1 MFTLNTRAALGK
13 QVQQQRLAI
22 TKRLF
27 TNTKNY
33 DALVLNAYTS
43 KGGQV
48 SLTAS
53 KDISQKTKHLIE
65 EQLKVSNFKKAG
77 DVRTLYNV
85 GGMKQVAIVSLGEQS
100 VAQKD
105 EQEAARRAVS
115 IANETFCASILI
127 FRQTALG
134 LQALKPQGAK
144 HVGVDISVNAHGAG
158 EGSVLSQ
165 FSFDKLKSKKEQ
177 QDEDIQVG
185 PFSESTNTELTWE
198 SGQIYGASQN
208 VARMLMTSP
217 ANLMTPKLFAEEV
230 AYLLAGLE
238 NVEVIVR
245 DEEWAARQKMNAF
258 LSVAKGS
265 AEPLRFLEIH
275 YNGGKKG
282 DKVHGLVGKGV
293 TFDAGGISLKP
304 SNNMA
309 LMKGDMGGAAT
320 VAGALYGI
328 CKMQLPINVVAVT
341 PLCENMPSGTAT
353 KPGDVI
359 KAMNGKSIEVLD
371 TDAEGRLILVSN
383 LQKLLFKCSYM
394 LLGMLLQADAL
405 YYLSS
410 KYKPESLIDLATLTG
425 AMDVALGDVFAGVFT
440 NSNKLWHNLEKA
452 GKQTSD
458 PFWRMPL
465 NDGYLKEMQDSA
477 VADLNNLG
485 KGRSGGACSAASF
498 LKEFVSGLE
507 DNQNKIDWAH
517 IDIAGVMDSQGTDG
531 YHIKGMSGNISR
543 QKPLQ

>member
-1 MFTLNTRAALGK
+1 M
-13 QVQQQRLAI
+13 
-22 TKRLF
+22 
-27 TNTKNY
+27 
-33 DALVLNAYTS
+33 
-43 KGGQV
+43 
-48 SLTAS
+48 
-53 KDISQKTKHLIE
+53 
-65 EQLKVSNFKKAG
+65 
-77 DVRTLYNV
+77 
-85 GGMKQVAIVSLGEQS
+85 
-100 VAQKD
+100 
-105 EQEAARRAVS
+105 
-115 IANETFCASILI
+115 
-127 FRQTALG
+127 
-134 LQALKPQGAK
+134 QALKPQGAK

-394 LLGMLLQADAL
+394 LLGMLL
-405 YYLSS
+405 
-410 KYKPESLIDLATLTG
+410 
-425 AMDVALGDVFAGVFT
+425 
-440 NSNKLWHNLEKA
+440 
-452 GKQTSD
+452 
-458 PFWRMPL
+458 
-465 NDGYLKEMQDSA
+465 
-477 VADLNNLG
+477 
-485 KGRSGGACSAASF
+485 
-498 LKEFVSGLE
+498 
-507 DNQNKIDWAH
+507 
-517 IDIAGVMDSQGTDG
+517 
-531 YHIKGMSGNISR
+531 
-543 QKPLQ
+543 

>member
-1 MFTLNTRAALGK
+1 MFRLSTSSIGK
-13 QVQQQRLAI
+13 QLQTNQRFI

-27 TNTKNY
+27 TNTQGY
-33 DALVLNAYTS
+33 DALVLGAYTGTENGS
-43 KGGQV
+43 IR
-48 SLTAS
+48 LTAQ
-53 KDISQKTKHLIE
+53 KDISQKTRQLIE
-65 EQLKVSNFKKAG
+65 DQLQLSNFKKAG

-85 GGMKQVAIVSLGEQS
+85 GGIKQVAVVSLGPQDN
-100 VAQKD
+100 VKD
-105 EQEAARRAVS
+105 NEQEAARRA
-115 IANETFCASILI
+115 
-127 FRQTALG
+127 TALG
-134 LQALKPQGAK
+134 LHTLKPQGAK
-144 HVGVDISVNAHGAG
+144 NIGIDVSISAQGAG

-165 FSFDKLKSKKEQ
+165 FSFDKLKSKKKE
-177 QDEDIQVG
+177 EDVLVG
-185 PFSESTNTELTWE
+185 PFSESTQTEGSWE

-245 DEEWAARQKMNAF
+245 DEEWAARQNMNAF
-258 LSVAKGS
+258 LSVSKGS

-275 YNGGKKG
+275 YKGGKEG
-282 DKVHGLVGKGV
+282 DKPHGLVGKGV

-304 SNNMA
+304 SNGMA

-328 CKMQLPINVVAVT
+328 CKLQLPINVIAVT

-371 TDAEGRLILVSN
+371 TDAEGRLIL
-383 LQKLLFKCSYM
+383 
-394 LLGMLLQADAL
+394 ADAL
-405 YYLSS
+405 YYISS
-410 KYKPESLIDLATLTG
+410 KYSPQSLIDLATLTG

-440 NSNKLWHNLEKA
+440 NSDTLWHNLDKA
-452 GKQTSD
+452 GKKTTD

-465 NDGYLKEMQDSA
+465 NDGYLKEMQESA

-498 LKEFVSGLE
+498 LKEFVS
-507 DNQNKIDWAH
+507 DDIAWAH
-517 IDIAGVMDSQGTDG
+517 IDIAGVMDSQSTDG
-531 YHIKGMSGNISR
+531 YHIKGMSGRPTRSLIEYIHGLS
-543 QKPLQ
+543 K

>member
-1 MFTLNTRAALGK
+1 MFTLNTRAAFGK

-27 TNTKNY
+27 TNTQNY

-48 SLTAS
+48 SLTAN

-105 EQEAARRAVS
+105 EQEAARRA
-115 IANETFCASILI
+115 
-127 FRQTALG
+127 TALG

-144 HVGVDISVNAHGAG
+144 HVGIDISVSAHGAG

-371 TDAEGRLILVSN
+371 TDAEGRLIL
-383 LQKLLFKCSYM
+383 
-394 LLGMLLQADAL
+394 ADAL

-531 YHIKGMSGNISR
+531 YHIKGMSGRPTRSLIEYVRGLS
-543 QKPLQ
+543 K

>member
-1 MFTLNTRAALGK
+1 MLRLSGTIK
-13 QVQQQRLAI
+13 QNAVTNSGI

-27 TNTKNY
+27 SNIQCY
-33 DALVLNAYTS
+33 DSLVLGAYTEN
-43 KGGQV
+43 GTAT
-48 SLTAS
+48 LTAS
-53 KDISQKTKHLIE
+53 KDISKKVHNLIE
-65 EQLKVSNFKKAG
+65 EHLRVSNFKKAG
-77 DVRTLYNV
+77 DVRTLYNI
-85 GGMKQVAIVSLGEQS
+85 GGMKQVAIVSLGKKSEVQ
-100 VAQKD
+100 D
-105 EQEAARRAVS
+105 TQEAARRA
-115 IANETFCASILI
+115 
-127 FRQTALG
+127 TALG

-144 HVGVDISVNAHGAG
+144 HIGIDISLNAHGAG
-158 EGSVLSQ
+158 EGAVLSQ
-165 FSFDKLKSKKEQ
+165 FSFDKLKSDAKE
-177 QDEDIQVG
+177 EDIVVG
-185 PFSESTNTELTWE
+185 PFSETENGELDWAN
-198 SGQIYGASQN
+198 GQIYGASQN

-245 DEEWAARQKMNAF
+245 DEEWAARHNMNAF
-258 LSVAKGS
+258 LSVARGS
-265 AEPLRFLEIH
+265 VEPLRFMEIH
-275 YNGGKKG
+275 YKGGKKG
-282 DKVHGLVGKGV
+282 DKPHGLVGKGV

-328 CKMQLPINVVAVT
+328 CKLQLPINVIAVT

-353 KPGDVI
+353 KPGDVV

-371 TDAEGRLILVSN
+371 TDAEGRMIL
-383 LQKLLFKCSYM
+383 
-394 LLGMLLQADAL
+394 ADAL
-405 YYLSS
+405 YYVSS
-410 KYKPESLIDLATLTG
+410 KHSPASLIDLATLTG

-440 NSNKLWHNLEKA
+440 NSDKLWNNLEKA
-452 GKQTSD
+452 GKTTSD

-465 NDGYLKEMQDSA
+465 NDGYLKEMKESS

-498 LKEFVSGLE
+498 LKEFVYGLDKKE
-507 DNQNKIDWAH
+507 EQEKIPWAH

-531 YHIKGMSGNISR
+531 YHIKGMSGRPTRSLIEYIRGLSSN
-543 QKPLQ
+543 